1 MPKTKLQK
9 TELQDQLKKQLD
21 LLEYYTK
28 GREEQPN
35 LSLPIATTLRVLC
48 HDTKNQKSLLNQLNL
63 KSSPCFQSTQVL
75 ESSGN
80 KAPFCGL
87 VYVRLNF
94 DKAWFDPKYSNQ
106 PQGHSFTKVSF
117 DNWWNMVIIRDYE
130 GHQLTRKDLIL
141 EVTDRDGGA
150 HVDSSLNETY
160 YSISRK
166 HSLSWTFYKNNAHS
180 EPVTGVE
187 RASLFQIAHELLCSF
202 KSDYECPEL
211 SKDAMLGEF
220 SAHGQL
226 GQSMFGKPL
235 PFTMQM
241 RRNPPNGKNRNLPC
255 ECGSGKKAKKCCPNG
270 TDVRV
275 STNPIG

>member
-9 TELQDQLKKQLD
+9 TELQDQLIRQLD
-21 LLEYYTK
+21 LLGYYIK

-35 LSLPIATTLRVLC
+35 LSLPIATAVRVLC
-48 HDTKNQKSLLNQLNL
+48 HDTKSQKSLLNQLGM
-63 KSSPCFQSTQVL
+63 KSIQCFQSTPFL
-75 ESSGN
+75 ESSDN

-94 DKAWFDPKYSNQ
+94 DKAWFDPKFNAQ
-106 PQGHSFTKVSF
+106 KQGHDFDKFSF

-130 GHQLTRKDLIL
+130 GRQLTRKDLVL
-141 EVTDRDGGA
+141 EVANRDGGA
-150 HVDSSLNETY
+150 HVDSGLSETY

-166 HSLSWTFYKNNAHS
+166 HSLSWTFYKNNEPP
-180 EPVTGVE
+180 EPVRGIE
-187 RASLFQIAHELLCSF
+187 QASLFQIAHELLCSF
-202 KSDYECPEL
+202 KSNYECPEV
-211 SKDAMLGEF
+211 SEEGMLGEF
-220 SAHGQL
+220 SAVGQL
-226 GQSMFGKPL
+226 GQAMFGKLL

-270 TDVRV
+270 TNSRV
-275 STNPIG
+275 STNPVG